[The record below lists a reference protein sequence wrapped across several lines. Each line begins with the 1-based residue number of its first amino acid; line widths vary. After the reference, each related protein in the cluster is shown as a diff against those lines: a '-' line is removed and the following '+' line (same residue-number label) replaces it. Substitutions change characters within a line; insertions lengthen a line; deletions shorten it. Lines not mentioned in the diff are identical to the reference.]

1 MRGAGTVR
9 AAVALVLALAMPV
22 APAIAQSVPLKSLGR
37 FDGWRENALVGY
49 GLVTGLAGSGDTRR
63 SVVTRQALRN
73 VLSRLGTS
81 VTEDQLSSRNV
92 AVVMVTAVLP
102 PSANVGDRIDV
113 TVSSIG
119 DARSLAGGTLI
130 MTPLLGP
137 DQRTYAL
144 AQGPLLVGGYRFD
157 ADLNQ
162 QQRNYPTTA
171 VLQGGGTIEA
181 PVESMVL
188 RGGNEVAFLLANPSF
203 STSQRIAEQI
213 NARFGY
219 GTALAKNADE
229 VRIRFSGAPAE
240 VTGFVAQLEN
250 VRVEPDI
257 APRIVINERTGTV
270 VAGGDVMISS
280 VAIAQGDIKVTVTGE
295 RSASQPG
302 GFYGGFANDVSSLIV
317 TNTKLEVAQGV
328 GDQSFRFPNTSVADL
343 VQALSRAHVDTRRM
357 ISILQAIKTAG
368 ALHAEIIVQ

>member
-1 MRGAGTVR
+1 MA
-9 AAVALVLALAMPV
+9 ALLLAVAMPT
-22 APAIAQSVPLKSLGR
+22 APAMAQSVPLKSLGR

-81 VTEDQLSSRNV
+81 VSEDQLSSRNV

-181 PVESMVL
+181 PVESAVL
-188 RGGNEVAFLLANPSF
+188 RGGNEIAFLLANPSF
-203 STSQRIAEQI
+203 STSQRIADQI
-213 NARFGY
+213 NARFGD
-219 GTALAKNADE
+219 GTALARNADE
-229 VRIRFSGAPAE
+229 VRIHFTGVPGE

-250 VRVEPDI
+250 VRVEP
-257 APRIVINERTGTV
+257 AVSPRIVINERTGTV

-302 GFYGGFANDVSSLIV
+302 GGFYGGFASDVSSLVV

-328 GDQSFRFPNTSVADL
+328 GDKSFRFPNTSVADL

>member
-1 MRGAGTVR
+1 MRAFGYLATAALLAG
-9 AAVALVLALAMPV
+9 LAL
-22 APAIAQSVPLKSLGR
+22 PATPALAQMVPLKGLGR

-81 VTEDQLSSRNV
+81 VTESDISSRNV

-137 DQRTYAL
+137 DQHTYAL

-157 ADLNQ
+157 SERNQ

-171 VLQGGGTIEA
+171 LLQGGATIEA
-181 PVESMVL
+181 AVESTL
-188 RGGNEVAFLLANPSF
+188 LHGGNEVSFLLSRPSF

-213 NARFGY
+213 NAQFGY
-219 GTALAKNADE
+219 GTATARNADE
-229 VRIRFSGAPAE
+229 VRIRYSGGAGE
-240 VTGFVAQLEN
+240 LTGFIARLEN
-250 VRVEPDI
+250 VSVAPDI
-257 APRIVINERTGTV
+257 SPRVVINERTGTV

-280 VAIAQGDIKVTVTGE
+280 VVIAQGDIKVTVTAE
-295 RSASQPG
+295 NIASQPT
-302 GFYGGFANDVSSLIV
+302 FLGGFASDVRSLVV
-317 TNTKLEVAQGV
+317 TNTKLEVDQGT
-328 GDQSFRFPNTSVADL
+328 GDRSFRFPNTSVADL

-357 ISILQAIKTAG
+357 ISILQAIRTAG